1 MLRATL
7 KSLLSRKLRLLL
19 SGLAVVLGV
28 MAVSGALLVTDNIG
42 RSFDAL
48 FSTIS
53 ADLDVQI
60 IGRQNVQVDRRQGGL
75 PTTEPVPAAMVDT
88 IAALPGV
95 RTATGE
101 VLGAGARVI
110 GPDGK
115 VVVSQGPPPFGVNW
129 TGEGGVALIELRA
142 GRGPTGPD
150 EVAINAQLAKTTGY
164 RVGDRIGIL
173 TLQPKRAFT
182 VVGVFGHAGGRD
194 SFGGESRVAF
204 TEPVAQEL
212 MLGRAAVYTSI
223 SVHARDGVAQNRL
236 RDYIAAAVGEG
247 YRVRTGEQF
256 AKEQA
261 AGITEFLDTLRSM
274 LLGFAAVSLFVGMF
288 LILNTFSILVA
299 QRTRELALLRA
310 LGASRGQ
317 VIRSVLVE
325 AVATGLVAG
334 TLGLA
339 AGFGVAAL
347 LKLAMQALSGVKL
360 PDVGFVVP
368 ANAVVAAY
376 AVGVLV
382 TGAAALLPALR
393 AARIPPVAALR
404 EAATEDRPL
413 TRLTI
418 AGTAATVLGAGAV
431 GAALFGH
438 LGDATLMI
446 LLAGVLATFVGIA
459 MLTPAI
465 TRPVAS
471 LLGRALSWSVPGRLG
486 RHNSARNPRR
496 TAITAAAL
504 MVGIALVT
512 GVSVLADSLT
522 ASLKKPLTEDIRA
535 ELIITG
541 GTGQDPGQA
550 TYDPA
555 VIDKIRQVPGVTAAE
570 PVYLDQVQA
579 GTEAATAA
587 VAAGGDVAA
596 LAALLNLK
604 TISGQLRTL
613 HPAEV
618 VVDDAFA
625 KTHGLTAGSVVM
637 LATQRGGTRGYT
649 VVGVYR
655 QSYAAVGASLILSTP
670 DTATGFRTP
679 QAALGYVDLADD
691 ADPTAVRHAVDALLA
706 DNPEV
711 TTVDRTTYA
720 AQQAGQF
727 NTFLV
732 ILYVLIGLAITI
744 AVLGIVNTLAL
755 SVLERTREL
764 GLIRAIGMR
773 RAEVAAMVTVE
784 SVVIAVFGAL
794 LGLAVGSA
802 LGTAVVRALKD
813 DGIAELSIPWQS
825 LGTFLALAVLIGLVA
840 AIIPAVRAART
851 DVLQAIAYE

>member
-53 ADLDVQI
+53 ADLDVQV
-60 IGRQNVQVDRRQGGL
+60 IGGQNVQVDRRQGGL
-75 PTTEPVPAAMVDT
+75 PVTEPLPAAMVDT
-88 IAALPGV
+88 IAAVPGV

-101 VLGAGARVI
+101 VLAAGARVI

-129 TGEGGVALIELRA
+129 TGEGGVALIELRQ

-173 TLQPKRAFT
+173 TLQPKRTFT

-212 MLGRAAVYTSI
+212 MLGKAGVYTSI
-223 SVHARDGVAQNRL
+223 SVHAQDGVPQTRL
-236 RDYIAAAVGEG
+236 RDDIAAAVGDR
-247 YRVRTGEQF
+247 YRVRTGAQF

-261 AGITEFLDTLRSM
+261 AGITDFLDTLRSM
-274 LLGFAAVSLFVGMF
+274 LLGFAAVALFVGMF
-288 LILNTFSILVA
+288 LVLNTFSILVA

-310 LGASRGQ
+310 VGAGRGQ

-325 AVATGLVAG
+325 AVATGLVAA

-360 PDVGFVVP
+360 PDVAPVFP
-368 ANAVVAAY
+368 ANAVIAAY
-376 AVGVLV
+376 AVG
-382 TGAAALLPALR
+382 AALLPALR

-404 EAATEDRPL
+404 EAATADRPL

-418 AGTAATVLGAGAV
+418 AGTVPTLLGAGAGAV
-431 GAALFGH
+431 GAALFGE
-438 LGDATLMI
+438 LGDGTPMI

-465 TRPVAS
+465 TRPAAS

-486 RHNSARNPRR
+486 RRNSTRNPRR

-512 GVSVLADSLT
+512 GVSVLADSLK
-522 ASLKKPLTEDIRA
+522 ASHEKPLTEDIRA

-541 GTGQDPGQA
+541 GAGQDQGQA

-555 VIDKIRQVPGVTAAE
+555 VIDKVRQVPGVTAAE

-579 GTEAATAA
+579 GTEATA
-587 VAAGGDVAA
+587 AAGGDVGA
-596 LAALLNLK
+596 LTALLNLK
-604 TISGQLRTL
+604 TTSGQLRTL
-613 HPAEV
+613 HPGEV

-625 KTHGLTAGSVVM
+625 RDHSLTAGSSIT
-637 LATQRGGTRGYT
+637 LATQRGGTRSYT

-655 QSYAAVGASLILSTP
+655 QSYAA
-670 DTATGFRTP
+670 
-679 QAALGYVDLADD
+679 
-691 ADPTAVRHAVDALLA
+691 
-706 DNPEV
+706 
-711 TTVDRTTYA
+711 
-720 AQQAGQF
+720 QQASQV
-727 NTFLV
+727 NTFLI

-773 RAEVAAMVTVE
+773 RAQVADMITVE

-825 LGTFLALAVLIGLVA
+825 LSTFLALAVLIGLLA

>member
-53 ADLDVQI
+53 ADLDVQV
-60 IGRQNVQVDRRQGGL
+60 IGGQNVQVDRRQGGL
-75 PTTEPVPAAMVDT
+75 PVTEPLPAAMVDT
-88 IAALPGV
+88 IAAVPGV

-101 VLGAGARVI
+101 VLAAGARVI

-129 TGEGGVALIELRA
+129 TGEGGVALIELRQ

-173 TLQPKRAFT
+173 TLQPKRTFT

-212 MLGRAAVYTSI
+212 MLGKAGVYTSI
-223 SVHARDGVAQNRL
+223 SVHAQDGVPQTRL
-236 RDYIAAAVGEG
+236 RDDIAAAVGDR
-247 YRVRTGEQF
+247 YRVRTGAQF

-261 AGITEFLDTLRSM
+261 AGITDFLDTLRSM
-274 LLGFAAVSLFVGMF
+274 LLGFAAVALFVGMF
-288 LILNTFSILVA
+288 LVLNTFSILVA

-310 LGASRGQ
+310 VGAGRGQ

-325 AVATGLVAG
+325 AVATGLVAA

-339 AGFGVAAL
+339 TGFGVAAL

-360 PDVGFVVP
+360 PDVAPVFP
-368 ANAVVAAY
+368 ANAVIAAY

-382 TGAAALLPALR
+382 TVAAALLPALR

-404 EAATEDRPL
+404 EAATADRPL

-418 AGTAATVLGAGAV
+418 AGTVPTLLGAGAV
-431 GAALFGH
+431 GAALFGE
-438 LGDATLMI
+438 LGDGTPMI

-465 TRPVAS
+465 TRPAAS
-471 LLGRALSWSVPGRLG
+471 LLGRALSWSIPGRLG
-486 RHNSARNPRR
+486 RRNSTRNPRR

-512 GVSVLADSLT
+512 GVSVLADSLK
-522 ASLKKPLTEDIRA
+522 ASLEKPLTEDIRA

-541 GTGQDPGQA
+541 GAGQDQGQA

-555 VIDKIRQVPGVTAAE
+555 VIDKVRQVPGVTAAE

-579 GTEAATAA
+579 GTEATA
-587 VAAGGDVAA
+587 AAGGDVGA
-596 LAALLNLK
+596 LTALLNLK
-604 TISGQLRTL
+604 TTSGQLRTL
-613 HPAEV
+613 HPGEV

-625 KTHGLTAGSVVM
+625 RDHSLTAGSSIT
-637 LATQRGGTRGYT
+637 LATQRGGTRSYT

-691 ADPTAVRHAVDALLA
+691 ADPTTVRHAVDALLA

-720 AQQAGQF
+720 AQQASQV
-727 NTFLV
+727 NTFLI

-773 RAEVAAMVTVE
+773 RAQVADMITVE

-825 LGTFLALAVLIGLVA
+825 LSTFLALAVLIGLLA